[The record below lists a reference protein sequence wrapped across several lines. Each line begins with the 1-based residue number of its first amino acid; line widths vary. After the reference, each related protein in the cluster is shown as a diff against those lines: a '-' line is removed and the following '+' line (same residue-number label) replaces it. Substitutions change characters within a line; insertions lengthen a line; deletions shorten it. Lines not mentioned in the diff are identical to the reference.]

1 MNMLSSII
9 NRAESLGFLAIGFSK
24 PQRPLFFEAFVAWL
38 ADKRN
43 ADLSWL
49 ERNMEMREDPTRLL
63 EKCCCIISLAFPYPA
78 EKPRTSDEFTIAR
91 YARPSEAD
99 YHFRLKGL
107 CRHLAD
113 IIKEGYPESRTRIC
127 VDSAPLM
134 ERSFAYAAGL
144 GFIGKNNMLIVP
156 GHGSYLYLGE
166 ILTTAPFKFTPA
178 RPMESRCGQCTL
190 CIEACPTGALEAPFL
205 LDVSRCLS
213 YLTIEHKGEVED
225 KASSLMGNCFLGCDR
240 CQEVCPFNGPDR
252 PQEVCLPS
260 TQELLDMDEK
270 AFREKYERTSLSRP
284 GLEKLKR
291 NIRAVRTRPRPPSCP
306 G

>member
-24 PQRPLFFEAFVAWL
+24 PRRPPFFEAFVAFL

-49 ERNMEMREDPTRLL
+49 ERHMEMREDPTRLL
-63 EKCCCIISLAFPYPA
+63 EKCRSIISLAFPYPA
-78 EKPRTSDEFTIAR
+78 EKPSTSDEFTIAR
-91 YARPSEAD
+91 YARPSETD

-107 CRHLAD
+107 CQHLAD
-113 IIKEGYPESRTRIC
+113 MIKEGYPGSRTRIC

-134 ERSFAYAAGL
+134 ERSFAFAAGL

-156 GHGSYLYLGE
+156 GHGSYLYLAE
-166 ILTTAPFKFTPA
+166 ILTTAPFEFTPV
-178 RPMESRCGQCTL
+178 RPMETRCGQCTL

-213 YLTIEHKGEVED
+213 YLTIEHKGEVGD
-225 KASSLMGNCFLGCDR
+225 KAPRLMGNCFFGCDR
-240 CQEVCPFNGPDR
+240 CQEVCPFNGPER
-252 PQEVCLPS
+252 PQKVCLPS

-270 AFREKYERTSLSRP
+270 DFREKYGRTSLSRP

-291 NIRAVRTRPRPPSCP
+291 NIRAVRTKPRPPSSP